1 MHSANFTAFSTLA
14 AVLPP
19 PLLPEPVAAGAFEP
33 HALIR
38 ATMAIRAR
46 AASGRSFL
54 LMASPRSPRAPMIAA
69 MTTAIARRIVD
80 RVRLLAVL
88 VRCRSRL
95 QSRQRDVVSTY
106 VFFDMPTTCSG
117 LVGHDWAAHWPSAGR
132 LVMPI
137 ACGLCPFC
145 PSTRPISVT
154 LTLSVCHPDR
164 KISSRRPRRLS
175 RSSFRLI
182 REGRAGVLVLITS
195 PATSSEQLR
204 VATIAASVSP
214 SATSRAKRSYRALPD
229 RRGDGVDQLLGGLA
243 RGGEEH
249 RRVAALPRAG
259 GRPGRPAPPPP
270 PPPRPGPGHP
280 APADRHLGEEGQAPL
295 GRGVRR
301 G

>member
-106 VFFDMPTTCSG
+106 VFFDMPTICSG
-117 LVGHDWAAHWPSAGR
+117 AGR
-132 LVMPI
+132 
-137 ACGLCPFC
+137 
-145 PSTRPISVT
+145 TRLGGALAFGWAPR
-154 LTLSVCHPDR
+154 HADR
-164 KISSRRPRRLS
+164 LRCVRADTARHAIRSPGCVEVAPRRTAAPC
-175 RSSFRLI
+175 RSI
-182 REGRAGVLVLITS
+182 MAGAQ
-195 PATSSEQLR
+195 PAMT
-204 VATIAASVSP
+204 
-214 SATSRAKRSYRALPD
+214 D
-229 RRGDGVDQLLGGLA
+229 
-243 RGGEEH
+243 
-249 RRVAALPRAG
+249 
-259 GRPGRPAPPPP
+259 
-270 PPPRPGPGHP
+270 
-280 APADRHLGEEGQAPL
+280 
-295 GRGVRR
+295 
-301 G
+301 

>member
-106 VFFDMPTTCSG
+106 VFFDMPTIFSG
-117 LVGHDWAAHWPSAGR
+117 LVGHDWAARHADRLR
-132 LVMPI
+132 LV
-137 ACGLCPFC
+137 
-145 PSTRPISVT
+145 
-154 LTLSVCHPDR
+154 
-164 KISSRRPRRLS
+164 
-175 RSSFRLI
+175 SFLPEHQADQRYVDAL
-182 REGRAGVLVLITS
+182 GVPPGPEDKQPPT
-195 PATSSEQLR
+195 ASSEP
-204 VATIAASVSP
+204 VFI
-214 SATSRAKRSYRALPD
+214 SAN
-229 RRGDGVDQLLGGLA
+229 
-243 RGGEEH
+243 
-249 RRVAALPRAG
+249 
-259 GRPGRPAPPPP
+259 PGRPS
-270 PPPRPGPGHP
+270 
-280 APADRHLGEEGQAPL
+280 
-295 GRGVRR
+295 RGV
-301 G
+301 GVD